1 MAGHAI
7 SGTADKASAP
17 STAPPPPSGALPST
31 PSPPSRPA
39 VKTVPAAKPSP
50 APAPE
55 PPVEPVRA
63 GSYIDGLKAAG
74 LSEITVDE
82 LIALKV
88 QGVTP
93 EYVRA
98 IREYGVHMVVGLL
111 VRLKVQGVTPEYI

>member
-1 MAGHAI
+1 VQI
-7 SGTADKASAP
+7 DP
-17 STAPPPPSGALPST
+17 SD
-31 PSPPSRPA
+31 PA
-39 VKTVPAAKPSP
+39 VGGIASNAIPPHDPQSRLCGCEPSP

-55 PPVEPVRA
+55 PPVEPVLA

-93 EYVRA
+93 NMCVRFGNTA
-98 IREYGVHMVVGLL
+98 
-111 VRLKVQGVTPEYI
+111 YIWGSTRSSG